1 MKRAGCEE
9 DTGSRAP
16 AGTADL
22 SEPAVSVPPPA
33 AAKPGVILAVACLAQ
48 FMVVLDVSVVNVA
61 LPAIRASLH
70 YSPSGLQ
77 WVVNAYVL
85 TFAGFLMLGGR
96 ASDLF
101 GRRRVFA
108 FGLLL
113 FVGASLVGGFA
124 QNSAWLTAARAVQGL
139 GGAVLSP
146 ASLTIIMTTFPEGR
160 ARLKA
165 LGTWS
170 AVAGSGGAFGVVIG
184 GVLTTALSWRWVLFI
199 NVPIGL
205 IGLVVGV
212 RYLTEIRSGRRE
224 RLDIAGAVTVTA
236 GLAAVVYAIV
246 GTDTH
251 AWGSAQTVG
260 TLAIGVGLLG
270 AFLVIQVRSASPLVP
285 LRLFR
290 SRSVTGANLTMFG
303 LGAAFFSFWYF
314 LSLYVE
320 EVLGFDALHTG
331 IAFFPIGAF
340 IALGAQLSSR
350 LVPRVGSRPLL
361 VVGLAM
367 AAAGAFWLTG
377 IGVHS
382 EYWAAVFGP
391 GSMVALGFG
400 LSFTPLA
407 AAATSGVARQEAGLA
422 SGLLNTSR
430 QVGGSVGQAVLA
442 TLASSRSTVA
452 RHAGSTAAAAATTGY
467 ARAFLVAGFF
477 LVAALLAT
485 TVLPGRLAAVRRP
498 VGKHAVSERPA
509 LS

>member
-1 MKRAGCEE
+1 MTAE
-9 DTGSRAP
+9 TGSVP
-16 AGTADL
+16 GV
-22 SEPAVSVPPPA
+22 SSPSPAVA
-33 AAKPGVILAVACLAQ
+33 RPGIILAVACLAQ

-70 YSPSGLQ
+70 YTPSGLQ

-124 QNSAWLTAARAVQGL
+124 QSSAWLTAARAVQGL

-146 ASLTIIMTTFPEGR
+146 ASLTIIMTTFPEGQ
-160 ARLKA
+160 ARLRA

-199 NVPIGL
+199 NVPIGI
-205 IGLVVGV
+205 IGLVAGA

-224 RLDIAGAVTVTA
+224 PLDVAGAVTVTA

-246 GTDTH
+246 GTDRH
-251 AWGSAQTVG
+251 PWGSTQTVG
-260 TLAIGVGLLG
+260 TLAIGAALLG
-270 AFLVIQVRSASPLVP
+270 GFLVLQVRSASPLVP

-290 SRSVTGANLTMFG
+290 SRSVTGANLTMVG

-340 IALGAQLSSR
+340 IAVGAQLSSR
-350 LVPRVGSRPLL
+350 LVSRVGSRPLL
-361 VVGLAM
+361 VLGLAM
-367 AAAGAFWLTG
+367 AAAGVFWLTA

-391 GSMVALGFG
+391 GSMVAFGFG

-407 AAATSGVARQEAGLA
+407 AAATSGVARNEAGLA

-430 QVGGSVGQAVLA
+430 QVGGSVGLAVLA
-442 TLASSRSTVA
+442 TIATSRTTVA
-452 RHAGSTAAAAATTGY
+452 RHAGATAAAAATSGY
-467 ARAFLVAGFF
+467 ARAFLVSGFF

-485 TVLPGRLAAVRRP
+485 AVLPGRLDAGRAGRAPAGPHPVRGRP
-498 VGKHAVSERPA
+498 AVS
-509 LS
+509 